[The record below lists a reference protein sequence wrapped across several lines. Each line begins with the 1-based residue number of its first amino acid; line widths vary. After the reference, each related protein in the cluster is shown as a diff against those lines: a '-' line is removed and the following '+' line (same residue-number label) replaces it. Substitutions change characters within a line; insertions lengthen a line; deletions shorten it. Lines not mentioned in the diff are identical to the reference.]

1 MSLPSF
7 YGGSP
12 EDEMELFRLVSPDNL
27 PKAEDE
33 TIPTRQEESLAS
45 LDYDVRQAQT
55 DEDADVNRQESTSQ
69 LAGELINLIP
79 QLPAENLEAVVRFV
93 QEMLDNEDDSE

>member
-12 EDEMELFRLVSPDNL
+12 EDEMELFRLVSPDIL

-33 TIPTRQEESLAS
+33 TILTRQEESLAS
-45 LDYDVRQAQT
+45 PDYDDRQAQT
-55 DEDADVNRQESTSQ
+55 DEDADANRREALSQ
-69 LAGELINLIP
+69 LAAELMGLIP
-79 QLPAENLEAVVRFV
+79 QLPAENLEEVMRLV